1 MLDYNQEAKKLFDSL
16 DGSTRSRFNNLDPIY
31 RSEAGGFIYVGGDLV
46 RILLPIN
53 QLSAVCLQ
61 AARDLTGLQRRGVTA
76 VVNCTTNIQCFHKG
90 SLDYFIFDVAFWR
103 REVLGRLNG
112 ELSAFLKPVLEF
124 INDVINRGESVLV
137 HCLAGAHRAG
147 TTGQLG
153 RNYPEEL
160 SDWPIFVS
168 GIICL
173 MHFQGIDSNTA
184 ISMAK
189 NRRPIIEPIGD
200 FRELLS
206 RCDHLQRNL
215 NNKFVLWKSCEQKVQ
230 FSTLKILMWTWP

>member
-1 MLDYNQEAKKLFDSL
+1 MGISPRQLTLHTPLHSTLHSNTRAQSQPDMLDYNQEAKKLFDSL
-16 DGSTRSRFNNLDPIY
+16 DGSSRSRSNNLDPIY
-31 RSEAGGFIYVGGDLV
+31 RSEAGGFIYVGGDL
-46 RILLPIN
+46 
-53 QLSAVCLQ
+53 

-90 SLDYFIFDVAFWR
+90 SLDYFVFDVAFWR

-147 TTGQLG
+147 TTG
-153 RNYPEEL
+153 
-160 SDWPIFVS
+160 
-168 GIICL
+168 IICL
-173 MHFQGIDSNTA
+173 MHFQGIDSTTA
-184 ISMAK
+184 ISLAK

-206 RCDHLQRNL
+206 RCDHLQRNPS
-215 NNKFVLWKSCEQKVQ
+215 NKFEL
-230 FSTLKILMWTWP
+230 

>member
-16 DGSTRSRFNNLDPIY
+16 DGSSSSRFNNLDPIY

-53 QLSAVCLQ
+53 QLSIVCLQ
-61 AARDLTGLQRRGVTA
+61 AARDLAGLQRRGITA

-103 REVLGRLNG
+103 REVQGRLSG
-112 ELSAFLKPVLEF
+112 ELPAFLKPVLEF

-147 TTGQLG
+147 TTGSKLK
-153 RNYPEEL
+153 RKH
-160 SDWPIFVS
+160 SD
-168 GIICL
+168 
-173 MHFQGIDSNTA
+173 D
-184 ISMAK
+184 
-189 NRRPIIEPIGD
+189 
-200 FRELLS
+200 
-206 RCDHLQRNL
+206 
-215 NNKFVLWKSCEQKVQ
+215 
-230 FSTLKILMWTWP
+230 